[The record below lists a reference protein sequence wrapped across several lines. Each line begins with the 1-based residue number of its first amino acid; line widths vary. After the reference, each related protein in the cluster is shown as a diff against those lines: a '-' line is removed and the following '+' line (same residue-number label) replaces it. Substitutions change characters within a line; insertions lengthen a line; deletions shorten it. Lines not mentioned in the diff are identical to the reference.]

1 MNNKCKKIALC
12 LFLLAGTYNL
22 WTLRPVKILYAYSD
36 FGSTVFLVVDHLPW
50 TDRDKIRWYLTHRE
64 EFKRKYPLLDQDWF
78 RYYVIDIGNGFTNAK
93 NYHDGPYEDLYCFPT
108 IKDDA
113 DCIVKDYLFIVDE
126 YSDSNTT
133 FGVTVIDG
141 EHEYQLTPE
150 KQIERVFYP

>member
-1 MNNKCKKIALC
+1 
-12 LFLLAGTYNL
+12 
-22 WTLRPVKILYAYSD
+22 
-36 FGSTVFLVVDHLPW
+36 TVFLVVDHLPW

-93 NYHDGPYEDLYCFPT
+93 DYHDGPYEDLYCFPT

-113 DCIVKDYLFIVDE
+113 DCIVKDYLLIVDE
-126 YSDSNTT
+126 YPDRNTR

-141 EHEYQLTPE
+141 ELEYQLTPE